1 VKEAAQEMFA
11 QGEQDSDSSDDDDD
25 ETDQGIEVGS
35 DRYCPPHH
43 PTHYESS
50 LLEFSGIL

>member
-1 VKEAAQEMFA
+1 MFA